1 MKSERIKSH
10 LIQQQ
15 KEYLIK
21 KWVKVLEL
29 VHIWCK
35 KMVGIKNPTMYIFIE
50 TKSK

>member
-1 MKSERIKSH
+1 MKNQRINSH

-29 VHIWCK
+29 VHIWYK
-35 KMVGIKNPTMYIFIE
+35 KMVGIKNHTTYIFIE